1 MTHFNYIF
9 QHMRQSMLVTA
20 IKVLSIGLGLAM
32 SGLLFVRV
40 AYDNSIDSCFGDTDH
55 LYQIWE
61 EFEINDKKLGASQMC
76 VGAIAGGILNGI
88 PEYIEASAIQRPYSV
103 MLKNGETV
111 IEGSGIIADS
121 LFCRTMGVDVIEGNP
136 LGLAMPGNI
145 YISDKIADKYFGGES
160 PLGKTLFYGDQGAQL
175 NIAGVYRGWGDETT
189 IRADYA
195 ISMPTVVPSEQFTGW
210 RGGDS
215 WFTYIRVK
223 PGTDLETLNAKIKQ
237 IIKANAPDTESS
249 KLEAWAAPLRDTY
262 RNYSSVRQITIT
274 LSILGAGILIVTALN
289 YVLLSISALP
299 RRSKA
304 IGVLKCAGATS
315 QSVFRMFL
323 LETLI
328 IVVMGVVVAV
338 LCIHFCKLWAQ
349 DSIYDYFVEYI
360 NMDRLWV
367 IVAVVTLTFLLAATI
382 PAVTFSRISVQ
393 QVFKRFSGRQHAWK
407 HTLLFIEFAGVALV
421 SGILTIV
428 SAQYDCLVNTP
439 LGYNPDGAIIVSF
452 HGNSKEECDAVM
464 DSYSRLPY
472 VEGVA
477 ASSYYPTYGYS
488 GAFVRDNEGNLKFST
503 RYDDWS
509 PNYADVMGMT
519 VKEGR
524 IPAPASEELLEVI
537 VNEEFVRQMGWRES
551 DAIGKTFNY
560 DYGTATVTG
569 VIRDFLCDNYYNP
582 QKPFVALTTLNALS
596 WLTLRISEPTD
607 ANEIRL
613 IKEILKLYPA
623 ENIRVINLRK
633 RYDSF
638 YVDVK
643 LFRTMVSIAAVIM
656 IFICA
661 IGLTG
666 YLTDEM
672 RRRSREIAIRKV
684 NGASTGSIIDLIT
697 RSILI
702 VALPSVTLGTLL
714 AIYFGRQWL
723 DQFSMTIDGITA
735 RFILA
740 GLLTLIFI
748 VVLAVIF
755 TRMRANDNP
764 TESLRAE

>member
-1 MTHFNYIF
+1 M
-9 QHMRQSMLVTA
+9 
-20 IKVLSIGLGLAM
+20 
-32 SGLLFVRV
+32 
-40 AYDNSIDSCFGDTDH
+40 
-55 LYQIWE
+55 
-61 EFEINDKKLGASQMC
+61 
-76 VGAIAGGILNGI
+76 
-88 PEYIEASAIQRPYSV
+88 
-103 MLKNGETV
+103 
-111 IEGSGIIADS
+111 
-121 LFCRTMGVDVIEGNP
+121 
-136 LGLAMPGNI
+136 
-145 YISDKIADKYFGGES
+145 
-160 PLGKTLFYGDQGAQL
+160 
-175 NIAGVYRGWGDETT
+175 
-189 IRADYA
+189 
-195 ISMPTVVPSEQFTGW
+195 
-210 RGGDS
+210 
-215 WFTYIRVK
+215 
-223 PGTDLETLNAKIKQ
+223 
-237 IIKANAPDTESS
+237 
-249 KLEAWAAPLRDTY
+249 
-262 RNYSSVRQITIT
+262 
-274 LSILGAGILIVTALN
+274 
-289 YVLLSISALP
+289 
-299 RRSKA
+299 
-304 IGVLKCAGATS
+304 
-315 QSVFRMFL
+315 
-323 LETLI
+323 
-328 IVVMGVVVAV
+328 VVAV